1 MTAAEDIQEVAPGLF
16 IWQVYDEA
24 VKAELSSCAVSVGG
38 ALILFDPVPLAPEAR
53 EGLLA
58 RGQPAA
64 IVLTNGHHARAA
76 EQYRDRF
83 RIPVS
88 ATRESEPELGFAP
101 DEYLADGDTLAGVF
115 TVHGL
120 PGGGPGEIALHHAAG
135 RLHVGDALINF
146 EPLGFSRLPDKYC
159 TAPAKLRESLRKL
172 LPLEFSLLTFAHGL
186 PLVTRAHERF
196 AQLLA

>member
-1 MTAAEDIQEVAPGLF
+1 MNSSDEVQEVAPGLF
-16 IWQVYDEA
+16 VWQLYDEA
-24 VKAELSSCAVSVGG
+24 VKAELTSCAVSVGG
-38 ALILFDPVPLAPEAR
+38 ALVLFDPVPLSPEAM
-53 EGLLA
+53 EELLA
-58 RGQPAA
+58 HGQPAA
-64 IVLTNGHHARAA
+64 VVLTNGNHARAA

-88 ATRESEPELGFAP
+88 ASREAEADLGFAP
-101 DEYLADGDTLAGVF
+101 DEYLAEGDTLGGVF

-120 PGGGPGEIALHHAAG
+120 PGAGPGEIALHHQAG
-135 RLHVGDALINF
+135 RLHIGDALINF

-159 TAPAKLRESLRKL
+159 KAPAKLRESLRKL

>member
-1 MTAAEDIQEVAPGLF
+1 MNTSEEVQEVAPGVF
-16 IWQVYDEA
+16 IWQLYDES
-24 VKAELSSCAVSVGG
+24 VKAELTSTAISVGG
-38 ALILFDPVPLAPEAR
+38 ALVLLDPVPLAPDAMDA
-53 EGLLA
+53 LLA

-64 IVLTNGHHARAA
+64 VVVTNGNHARAA

-88 ATRESEPELGFAP
+88 ASREAEPELGFAP
-101 DEYLADGDTLAGVF
+101 DEFLADGDTLAGVF

-120 PGGGPGEIALHHAAG
+120 PGAGLGEIALHHNAG

-146 EPLGFSRLPDKYC
+146 ESLGFRLLPKKYC